1 MPSLVTPSSL
11 PIPPTLHFA
20 HPGPS
25 PFLPFL
31 SSRLPPL
38 SAVFSS
44 SPAIWAPTEPPKKK
58 RSVVLDEILEQLE
71 DSESDSEE
79 QTLQLR
85 AGTERVRGSRALGT
99 GDSRSGFCAP
109 AGWARNAG
117 TPTVP
122 QPEVDTFPPSPCIRS
137 VPHTQ
142 GPGGRGEAATLGS
155 LVAAQGPGS
164 SKHKPHPTKPGSP
177 PLVGRSGQRDS
188 GLLMRSCMGA
198 SVASG
203 WRGRTLAP

>member
-1 MPSLVTPSSL
+1 MVKPETNGQCLSPLSCFLSLDGFWSLVPPLVTPSSL

-31 SSRLPPL
+31 SSHLPPL

-85 AGTERVRGSRALGT
+85 TGTERVRVRGSRAPGT

-109 AGWARNAG
+109 AWWAR
-117 TPTVP
+117 
-122 QPEVDTFPPSPCIRS
+122 ERRH
-137 VPHTQ
+137 PH
-142 GPGGRGEAATLGS
+142 
-155 LVAAQGPGS
+155 
-164 SKHKPHPTKPGSP
+164 
-177 PLVGRSGQRDS
+177 
-188 GLLMRSCMGA
+188 C
-198 SVASG
+198 
-203 WRGRTLAP
+203 APA